1 MKNMKYTELINQLSS
16 HNVTLVAVSKTKP
29 VPQILELYDQ
39 GQRIFGENK
48 VQEMVEKQQT
58 MPADIDWHMIGHLQ
72 TNKVKM
78 IAPFVQLIH
87 SLDRI
92 KLAAEIN
99 KQGNK
104 HQRKIP
110 CLLQIRVA
118 EEESKFGIL
127 PEDLNNFIE
136 EFNNR
141 SFEHITLSG
150 IMGMASNTDNKDQVK
165 KEFETLNQCFNQ
177 LKEQHFNTATAFKIK
192 SFGMSGDYPIAIET
206 GSNMVRIGSLLFGQR
221 NY

>member
-1 MKNMKYTELINQLSS
+1 MKYTELIQQLSS
-16 HNVTLVAVSKTKP
+16 QNVTLVAVSKTKP
-29 VPQILELYDQ
+29 VSQILELYDQ

-48 VQEMVEKQQT
+48 VQEMVEKQQN
-58 MPADIDWHMIGHLQ
+58 MPTDIHWHMIGHLQ

-92 KLAAEIN
+92 KLAVEIN
-99 KQGNK
+99 KQGK
-104 HQRKIP
+104 KFERKIP

-118 EEESKFGIL
+118 QEESKYGIL
-127 PEDLNNFIE
+127 PEDLDRFME
-136 EFNNR
+136 EFHHK
-141 SFEHITLSG
+141 SLDHITLHG
-150 IMGMASNTDNKDQVK
+150 IMGMASNTDNKDQVR

-177 LKEQHFNTATAFKIK
+177 LKEQHFNTETAFKIK
-192 SFGMSGDYPIAIET
+192 SFGMSGDYPIAMET
-206 GSNMVRIGSLLFGQR
+206 GSNMVRIGSLLFGHR